1 MTNGELVLAIVAGL
15 ASALGAWVELRRDRH
30 DVEGR
35 ERLARAELRI
45 EHLTTRIEQI
55 EKVDPMATNYEDQ
68 ARFLRGQ
75 WRRVTTV
82 ADTYTATLDDDYIVA
97 DSGGGGTFT
106 ITLPPAADAYDAA
119 TQTGKILTFVN
130 VHTDDVTID
139 GDASETINGA
149 TTFLLDVQ
157 YERVSLVSD
166 GTAWYNV

>member
-1 MTNGELVLAIVAGL
+1 MTTGELVLAIVAGL

-45 EHLTTRIEQI
+45 EHLTKQI
-55 EKVDPMATNYEDQ
+55 EADPMATNYEDQ
-68 ARFLRGQ
+68 ARFIRGM

-82 ADTYTATLDDDYIVA
+82 TDTYTATLDDDLIVA

-119 TQTGKILTFVN
+119 TQTGKVLTFVN

-157 YERVSLVSD
+157 YERVALISD
-166 GTAWYNV
+166 GSAWYNV

>member
-1 MTNGELVLAIVAGL
+1 
-15 ASALGAWVELRRDRH
+15 
-30 DVEGR
+30 
-35 ERLARAELRI
+35 
-45 EHLTTRIEQI
+45 
-55 EKVDPMATNYEDQ
+55 MATNYEDQ

-75 WRRVTTV
+75 WRRVTVV
-82 ADTYTATLDDDYIVA
+82 ADTYTATLDDDLIVA

-119 TQTGKILTFVN
+119 TQTGKVLTFVN

-157 YERVSLVSD
+157 YERVALISD
-166 GTAWYNV
+166 GSAWYNV